1 MDQRTPGND
10 LRSIPHDFC
19 WDCMNKWDTNCGY
32 TKSCNGVVKEGY
44 ETENERKIKNEAA
57 SEIRYYL
64 SHYQS
69 YMKQKDAIK
78 FAQKLKSTLD
88 NKIDEWKMYIGEIS
102 ETGEFLY
109 EAIETVI
116 WSRNILKHII
126 IAKYF
131 MEDENKKILLN
142 HYIEDMIIQT
152 ELLTSLTEKSIQ
164 EINKI
169 NILNTTGL
177 LKNSI
182 HSIQGALKQLEE

>member
-1 MDQRTPGND
+1 
-10 LRSIPHDFC
+10 
-19 WDCMNKWDTNCGY
+19 
-32 TKSCNGVVKEGY
+32 
-44 ETENERKIKNEAA
+44 
-57 SEIRYYL
+57 
-64 SHYQS
+64 
-69 YMKQKDAIK
+69 
-78 FAQKLKSTLD
+78 
-88 NKIDEWKMYIGEIS
+88 
-102 ETGEFLY
+102 
-109 EAIETVI
+109 
-116 WSRNILKHII
+116 
-126 IAKYF
+126 